1 MMKASTIIT
10 RRFPRAT
17 GLSAGAIRHEAK
29 EHNIVFTER
38 TETRESEIV
47 PNSYS
52 AHDGSVERATTA
64 VTLFM
69 FDDGSKLCSLPEYSN
84 RRREPK

>member
-1 MMKASTIIT
+1 MKSSTIIT
-10 RRFPRAT
+10 LGFPHAT

-47 PNSYS
+47 LNSYS
-52 AHDGSVERATTA
+52 ARDGSIERATAT
-64 VTLFM
+64 VTLFL
-69 FDDGSKLCSLPEYSN
+69 FDDGSKLWALPEYSN